1 MTRLHRIGW
10 LLFTASAVVF
20 LAIGLRDGDWLSV
33 IAGVLFTAGCLAFLI
48 PERRSYAEL
57 QDVPGDCGEV

>member
-20 LAIGLRDGDWLSV
+20 LAVGLRDGDWLSV

-48 PERRSYAEL
+48 PER
-57 QDVPGDCGEV
+57 